1 MLWGALGFL
10 VAAAVVWV
18 LYEVA
23 GFAVGNLLLRT
34 KRSLDGRELRGAAR
48 WAARLVDFLVR
59 LTHRPC
65 ARCAELNWRAA
76 ARCRRCGLDLRD
88 VAA

>member
-1 MLWGALGFL
+1 MLWVAVGFL
-10 VAAAVVWV
+10 VAGALVWA
-18 LYEVA
+18 LSELVA
-23 GFAVGNLLLRT
+23 FTFSNLTLRA
-34 KRSLDGRELRGAAR
+34 KRSLDARNLRGAAL
-48 WAARLVDFLVR
+48 WASRLVDLLVQ

-76 ARCRRCGLDLRD
+76 ARCRRCGMDLRD

>member
-1 MLWGALGFL
+1 MLWAALGFL
-10 VAAAVVWV
+10 VAGAVVWA
-18 LYEVA
+18 LYELVA
-23 GFAVGNLLLRT
+23 FTFGNLILRA
-34 KRSLDGRELRGAAR
+34 KRSLDNRELRGAAL
-48 WAARLVDFLVR
+48 WASRLVGLLVR

-76 ARCRRCGLDLRD
+76 ARCRRCRTDLRD